1 MMVQNYWNS
10 ACRNLMKR
18 KVFSFINIFGLAVGM
33 ASALLILTYVAFE
46 FSFDKMHGKSN
57 RIYRVQSTFHEGEVL
72 TDNWATSSFG
82 YGAAMQ
88 ENLAGIEDYTRV
100 GCIIQP
106 EQLVKYGELCLR
118 ENEVAYAD
126 PGFFRLFDFEL
137 LKGDRAT
144 CLSTPGKVVV
154 TERIARKYFR
164 DEEPLGKILIFNSN
178 LGKVSC
184 EVTGVMKEMPSNSHI
199 HYNFLLSYKSLPEW
213 VQEYWYKHEA
223 YTYLLLDSPERK
235 EEIERAF
242 PQMAEKYKTEEALK
256 NKTWGVR
263 LEPLEEIHLNPQLG
277 YEAELKGNRSAI
289 IALIFGAIAILVIA
303 WINYINLTV
312 ARSMERAKEVGV
324 RRVVGAFP
332 KQLVGQFLFE
342 ALVMNLIAF
351 IIAIG
356 LIELLL
362 PAFNQL
368 VGRTVTYSVWFTE
381 YWGLLVLLL
390 FAAGI
395 YISGYYPARA
405 LLRKKPVVLLK
416 GKFQNSRA
424 GENTRKVLVIVQY
437 TASMILLCGTLIVF
451 AQLSYMRR
459 QSPGVKTDQILV
471 IKSPA
476 PTEDMKTKMEAMRKA
491 LKRLSLVSKVTC
503 SGSVPGEEV
512 AMFLSNR
519 RAHDA
524 LKQNRLYEMLGC
536 DPDYI
541 EAYGMEIAAGRGFS
555 EEYGDD
561 INKLVIN
568 ETAVRMLGYVNNE
581 DAIGEEISVETIGEP
596 MQVIGV
602 VKDYHQQALNKS
614 YTPIMLFHKDK
625 IDWIPQRY
633 ISVVMQTD
641 DPSALVAQIAGV
653 WNSYFADSSFDYF
666 FLDQFYDSQYRQDEA
681 FGVLM
686 GGFTGLAIFV
696 SCLGLWVLVMFSCA
710 VRTKEMGIRKVL
722 GASKWNLFYQLGKGF
737 FIPVMIAVV
746 VALPISWFCMNA
758 WLSHYAF
765 RTDLKVWFF
774 MLPVVLMLFISFLTV
789 AGQTMKVI
797 YSKPARSLRY
807 E

>member
-46 FSFDKMHGKSN
+46 FSFDKMHSKSD

-82 YGAAMQ
+82 YGSAMQ

-144 CLSTPGKVVV
+144 CLSTPGQVVV

-263 LEPLEEIHLNPQLG
+263 LEPLEEIHLDPQLG

-342 ALVMNLIAF
+342 ALVMNLIAL

-368 VGRTVTYSVWFTE
+368 VGRTVTFSVWFTE

-395 YISGYYPARA
+395 YISGYYPAWA
-405 LLRKKPVVLLK
+405 LLRKKTIVLLK

-424 GENTRKVLVIVQY
+424 GESTRKVLVIVQY
-437 TASMILLCGTLIVF
+437 TASMILLCGTLVVF

-491 LKRLSLVSKVTC
+491 LKRLPLVSKVTC
-503 SGSVPGEEV
+503 SSSVPGEEV

-541 EAYGMEIAAGRGFS
+541 EAYGLKVVAGRGFS

-641 DPSALVAQIAGV
+641 DPSALVAQIAGI

-789 AGQTMKVI
+789 AGHTMKVI

>member
-1 MMVQNYWNS
+1 MIIQNYWNS
-10 ACRNLMKR
+10 VWRNLMKR
-18 KVFSFINIFGLAVGM
+18 KGFSFINIFGLAVGM
-33 ASALLILTYVAFE
+33 ASALLIFTYVAFE
-46 FSFDKMHGKSN
+46 FSFDKMHSKSE

-72 TDNWATSSFG
+72 TDDWATSSFG
-82 YGAAMQ
+82 YGSAMQ

-118 ENEVAYAD
+118 ENGIAYAD

-137 LKGDRAT
+137 LKGDRAS
-144 CLSTPGKVVV
+144 CLSMPCQVVI

-164 DEEPLGKILIFNSN
+164 DEDPVGKILIFNSN
-178 LGKVSC
+178 MGKVSC

-199 HYNFLLSYKSLPEW
+199 HYNFLLSYATLPKW

-223 YTYLLLDSPERK
+223 YTYVLLDSPERK
-235 EEIERAF
+235 EEIERTF
-242 PQMAEKYKTEEALK
+242 PQLAEKYKTEEALK

-263 LEPLEEIHLNPQLG
+263 LEPLEKIHLNPQLG
-277 YEAELKGNRSAI
+277 YEAELKGNHSAI
-289 IALIFGAIAILVIA
+289 IALIFGAIAILIIA

-342 ALVMNLIAF
+342 AFVMNLIAF
-351 IIAIG
+351 IIALG

-362 PAFNQL
+362 PSFNQL
-368 VGRTVTYSVWFTE
+368 VGRTITFSVWFTE
-381 YWGLLVLLL
+381 YWGGGVLLL
-390 FAAGI
+390 FIVGI

-405 LLRKKPVVLLK
+405 LLRKKPIVLLK
-416 GKFQNSRA
+416 GKFQNSRS
-424 GENTRKVLVIVQY
+424 GENTRKILVIVQY
-437 TASMILLCGTLIVF
+437 TASMILLCSTLIVF

-459 QSPGVKTDQILV
+459 QSLGVKTDQILV
-471 IKSPA
+471 IKFPG
-476 PTEDMKTKMEAMRKA
+476 PTEGMKTKMESMRRAIKKLPLA
-491 LKRLSLVSKVTC
+491 SKVTC
-503 SGSVPGEEV
+503 SGAVPGEEV
-512 AMFLSNR
+512 AMFLSNH

-524 LKQNRLYEMLGC
+524 LKQNRLYEMLSC

-541 EAYGMEIAAGRGFS
+541 DAYGLEVVAGRGFS

-561 INKLVIN
+561 VNKLVIN
-568 ETAVRMLGYVNNE
+568 ETAARMLGYVDND
-581 DAIGEEISVETIGEP
+581 DAIGEEIAVETLGEP

-602 VKDYHQQALNKS
+602 VKDYHQQALNKG
-614 YTPIMLFHKDK
+614 YTGVMLFHKDK

-633 ISVVMQTD
+633 ISVVMKPG
-641 DPSALVAQIAGV
+641 DPSELVSQIGEI
-653 WNSYFADSSFDYF
+653 WNNYFADSSCDYF
-666 FLDQFYDSQYRQDEA
+666 FLDQFYDRQYRQDEA

-686 GGFTGLAIFV
+686 GGFTGLAIFI

-722 GASKWNLFYQLGKGF
+722 GASRWNLFYQLGKGF
-737 FIPVMIAVV
+737 FIPIIIAILI
-746 VALPISWFCMNA
+746 ALPVAWGSMNA
-758 WLSHYAF
+758 WLAHYPF
-765 RTDLKVWFF
+765 RTELKVWFF
-774 MLPVVLMLFISFLTV
+774 LLPVVLMLLISFLTV
-789 AGQTMKVI
+789 AGQTIKVV
-797 YSKPARSLRY
+797 YSKPARSLKY